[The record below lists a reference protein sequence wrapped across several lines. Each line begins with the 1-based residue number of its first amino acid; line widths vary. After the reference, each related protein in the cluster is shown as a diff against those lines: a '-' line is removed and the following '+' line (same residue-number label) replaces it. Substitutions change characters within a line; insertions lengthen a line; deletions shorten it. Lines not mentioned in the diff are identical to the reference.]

1 MKRLLIVSAILVVA
15 IFTLAIP
22 VFTQTE
28 GAGEIKVF
36 EITAKKYAFEPSQIT
51 VSKGDKVVLK
61 IKSIDATHGIEI
73 SNFGQKRQ
81 LIEKDKV
88 TTVEFV
94 ADKAGIFEY
103 RCKKF
108 CGFGHIFSFEKLKI
122 EIKEKAA

>member
-1 MKRLLIVSAILVVA
+1 MKRLLVVSAILVVA
-15 IFTLAIP
+15 MLAFALP

-28 GAGEIKVF
+28 TPEAKVF

-51 VSKGDKVVLK
+51 VNKGDKVVLK
-61 IKSIDATHGIEI
+61 IKSEDTTHGIEI

-94 ADKAGIFEY
+94 ADKVGIFEY

-122 EIKEKAA
+122 EIKELKAA

>member
-1 MKRLLIVSAILVVA
+1 MKRLLVVSAILVVV
-15 IFTLAIP
+15 TLVFALS

-28 GAGEIKVF
+28 TPETKVF
-36 EITAKKYAFEPSQIT
+36 ELTAEKYKFEPSKIT

-61 IKSIDATHGIEI
+61 IKSKDTTHGITV
-73 SNFGQKRQ
+73 SDFGQKRA
-81 LIEKDKV
+81 LINKDEV

-103 RCKKF
+103 RCTKF
-108 CGFGHIFSFEKLKI
+108 CGWGHLFGFEKLKI